1 MQLRFVASDSTHLGQ
16 YLDGGSLIEAA
27 IDDLY
32 LWDGIVVTPTWDCDL
47 STGICSDPG
56 TGQGQYSTLNACQ
69 QACVTS
75 GITETISEGDFIL
88 FPNPITN
95 KGTLQLNIEKTM
107 SLEIGIYDVLG
118 KKVQQIENNKYLK
131 GIHNIS
137 FDTTNLESGTYFIK
151 YQSNE
156 MVNNVKFVVSH

>member
-1 MQLRFVASDSTHLGQ
+1 M
-16 YLDGGSLIEAA
+16 
-27 IDDLY
+27 
-32 LWDGIVVTPTWDCDL
+32 
-47 STGICSDPG
+47 
-56 TGQGQYSTLNACQ
+56 
-69 QACVTS
+69 
-75 GITETISEGDFIL
+75 
-88 FPNPITN
+88 
-95 KGTLQLNIEKTM
+95 GTLQLNMKRVNN
-107 SLEIGIYDVLG
+107 LEISIYDVLG

>member
-1 MQLRFVASDSTHLGQ
+1 MSIYFEHHL
-16 YLDGGSLIEAA
+16 
-27 IDDLY
+27 
-32 LWDGIVVTPTWDCDL
+32 
-47 STGICSDPG
+47 
-56 TGQGQYSTLNACQ
+56 Q
-69 QACVTS
+69 QH
-75 GITETISEGDFIL
+75 IYFDIYQQEI
-88 FPNPITN
+88 
-95 KGTLQLNIEKTM
+95 LQLNIEKTM